1 MTGNNR
7 MPNPFSRP
15 PDSRPQA
22 PQPGLNMHRPG
33 TGAPPVYTPRPL
45 ISQAKLAPSA
55 PPVYRPQSQASQPMS
70 SIANRP
76 GAPPVYRPQPT
87 LPPAMRQTDQNRPR
101 TMSPYPASPNPAHG
115 PGLALQPKS
124 QIGSPAR
131 VMPRAGAISTPPRP
145 LAIQRFQA
153 MPNPRVGNVVQRTRR
168 RVQNPAFSEWW
179 WNDTLAAT
187 WQGHDI
193 PVHACHT
200 THVGQD
206 QLVGGWT
213 VIDDQ
218 GVFRQSGVYGP
229 YEPGVGKD
237 NHVERQLINALENA
251 LEAAMGNDNIFSDVV
266 LAVIEVHQW
275 VTPCSGGHGCTTFLN
290 DQVAAFNGIYA
301 EVSAG
306 ARLSAEF
313 KYNAGLPETH
323 PSHPKQSPAHV
334 TTFADDAPVAYA
346 PQTFV
351 HNFPGQW
358 W

>member
-15 PDSRPQA
+15 PVSRPQA

-55 PPVYRPQSQASQPMS
+55 PPVYRPQSQASQPRS
-70 SIANRP
+70 SLATHP
-76 GAPPVYRPQPT
+76 GAPPVYR
-87 LPPAMRQTDQNRPR
+87 
-101 TMSPYPASPNPAHG
+101 PNPAHG

-124 QIGSPAR
+124 QIGSPVP
-131 VMPRAGAISTPPRP
+131 VMPRAGAISSPPRP
-145 LAIQRFQA
+145 AIQRFQA

-168 RVQNPAFSEWW
+168 RVQHPSFNTWW

-187 WQGHDI
+187 WHGQNI

-200 THVGQD
+200 THVGQN

-218 GVFRQSGVYGP
+218 GTFQQSAVFGP

-237 NHVERQLINALENA
+237 NHVERQLISAIENG
-251 LEAAMGNDNIFSDVV
+251 LEAAMGDDHTFSDVA

-275 VTPCSGGHGCTTFLN
+275 VTPCSGGHGCTTFLDN
-290 DQVAAFNGIYA
+290 QVDAFNGIYA

-306 ARLSAEF
+306 ARLSAVF
-313 KYNAGLPETH
+313 KYNGGLSETH
-323 PSHPKQSPAHV
+323 PSHPNQSPGNVA
-334 TTFADDAPVAYA
+334 TFPGNAPLAFA
-346 PQTFV
+346 PQTIV